1 MRPVKI
7 LITGANGQ
15 VGTAL
20 AAALRSVY
28 GVQNV
33 LCTDIRK
40 PKEEQGPFEMLDILN
55 VQRMAEIIEDHHIT
69 QVYHLAAILSANGEW
84 NPKKTWNVNL
94 NGQLS
99 ILELAHQYQM
109 DKVFFPSTIAIFG
122 TTTPKKQTPQ
132 HTAAE
137 PSTVYGMSKLAGELW
152 CQYYYQRYEVDV
164 RSLRYPG
171 IIGWQSLPGGGTTD
185 YAVEIYHEA
194 IKNNSYLS
202 YLQKDT
208 TLPMLYM
215 DDAIRATIEL
225 MEAPADN
232 ITIRTSYNLAGM
244 AVSPGRLYED
254 IKRHYPDFQIKYAPD
269 FRQAIAESWT
279 ETIDDSIARRDWGW
293 AEKYDIKKMTDD
305 MFAHL
310 HALYAPT
317 AKK

>member
-1 MRPVKI
+1 MRPTKI

-20 AAALRSVY
+20 AASLREKY
-28 GVQNV
+28 GDDKV

-40 PKEEQGPFEMLDILN
+40 PKVERGLFEMLDILN
-55 VQRMAEIIEDHHIT
+55 VQRMAEVIEDHHVT

-99 ILELAHQYQM
+99 ILELAQQYQM
-109 DKVFFPSTIAIFG
+109 DKVFFPSTIAVFG
-122 TTTPKKQTPQ
+122 ATTPKVATPQ

-152 CQYYYQRYEVDV
+152 CQYYHQRYGVDV

-171 IIGWQSLPGGGTTD
+171 IIGWQSHPGGGTTD
-185 YAVEIYHEA
+185 YAVDIFHQA
-194 IKNNSYLS
+194 LKSASYTC
-202 YLQKDT
+202 YLNAGT

-225 MEAPADN
+225 MEAPEDK
-232 ITIRTSYNLAGM
+232 ISIRTSYNLAGLSL
-244 AVSPGRLYED
+244 SPELLYQE
-254 IKRHYPDFQIKYAPD
+254 IKKHIPEFKIDYEVD
-269 FRQAIAESWT
+269 FRQQIADSWT
-279 ETIDDSIARRDWGW
+279 ESIDDGPARIDWGW
-293 AEKYDIKKMTDD
+293 NEKYDISKMTED
-305 MFAHL
+305 MIFHL
-310 HALYAPT
+310 KPVYNQ
-317 AKK
+317 

>member
-1 MRPVKI
+1 MRPTKI

-20 AAALRSVY
+20 AAALRKKY
-28 GVQNV
+28 GTDKV

-40 PKEEQGPFEMLDILN
+40 PKEEHGPFEMLDILN
-55 VQRMAEIIEDHHIT
+55 VQRMSEVIEDHHIT

-109 DKVFFPSTIAIFG
+109 DKVFFPSTIAVFG
-122 TTTPKKQTPQ
+122 STTPREGTPQ

-152 CQYYYQRYEVDV
+152 CQYYHSRYEVDV

-171 IIGWQSLPGGGTTD
+171 IIGWQSHPGGGTTD
-185 YAVEIYHEA
+185 YAVEIFHEA
-194 IKNNSYLS
+194 IKSGQYTCYLRENA
-202 YLQKDT
+202 

-225 MEAPADN
+225 MDAPAEK
-232 ITIRTSYNLAGM
+232 ISIRTSYNLAG
-244 AVSPGRLYED
+244 VSLSPKSLYDE
-254 IKRHYPDFQIKYAPD
+254 IKKYFPDFKIKYEVD
-269 FRQAIAESWT
+269 FRQQIADTWSES
-279 ETIDDSIARRDWGW
+279 IDDSIARNDWGW
-293 AEKYDIKKMTDD
+293 KEQFDTARIAEDMIK
-305 MFAHL
+305 HL
-310 HALYAPT
+310 RLAYHT
-317 AKK
+317 